1 MPTRYEAVQSDLR
14 RSPAKWLVTGAA
26 GFIGSH
32 LVEALLKLEQQVRG
46 LDNLSTGFEK
56 NLPSA
61 EQSKHFEFVRGDI
74 RDEETCGGAC
84 AGVDYVLHHAALGSV
99 PSSLEDPLATH
110 AINVTGFANILNAAR
125 EQRVKRV
132 IYASSSAVYGDEPT
146 LPKVESRIGNALSPY
161 ALSKHANELYAAN
174 FRQCFALE
182 SIGLRY
188 FNVFGARQ
196 DPRGPYAAVIPK
208 WIEAMIDGEPVFI
221 NGDGETTRDFC
232 HVSDVVQANLLAAT
246 VGQAEAVNQVYN
258 IAVGQGTTLNDLF
271 SALRDELRTHW
282 PQLKQLAPQ
291 YRDFR
296 PGDIRH
302 SQADITRAK
311 TLLGYAPEVGLKE
324 GLAAAMPWYIQCLKK
339 TKR

>member
-1 MPTRYEAVQSDLR
+1 MPTRYETVQTDLR

-32 LVEALLKLEQQVRG
+32 LVEALLNLEQQVRG

-56 NLPSA
+56 NLQ
-61 EQSKHFEFVRGDI
+61 QSKHFEFVRGDI
-74 RDEETCGGAC
+74 RDVDTCRGAC

-99 PSSLEDPLATH
+99 PASLEDPLATH
-110 AINVTGFANILNAAR
+110 AINVTGFANVLNAAR

-146 LPKVESRIGNALSPY
+146 LPKVESRIGHALSPY
-161 ALSKHANELYAAN
+161 ALSKQANELYALN
-174 FRQCFALE
+174 FRRCFGLE

-188 FNVFGARQ
+188 FNVFGAKQ

-208 WIEAMIDGEPVFI
+208 WIEAMIGGEPVFI

-232 HVSDVVQANLLAAT
+232 HVSDVVQANVLAAT
-246 VGQAEAVNQVYN
+246 VGKAEAVNQVYN
-258 IAVGQGTTLNDLF
+258 IAVGRGTTLNELF
-271 SALRDELRTHW
+271 RVVRDELRAHA
-282 PQLKQLAPQ
+282 PHVKQLAPQ

-302 SQADITRAK
+302 SQADITRAR
-311 TLLGYAPEVGLKE
+311 TLLGYAPEVSLKE
-324 GLAAAMPWYIQCLKK
+324 GMGAAMECYIQSSKK

>member
-1 MPTRYEAVQSDLR
+1 M
-14 RSPAKWLVTGAA
+14 VTGAG

-32 LVEALLKLEQQVRG
+32 LVEALLKLEQRVRG
-46 LDNLSTGFEK
+46 LDNLSTGHEK
-56 NLPSA
+56 NLEPA
-61 EQSKHFEFVRGDI
+61 LQSKRFEFVRGDI
-74 RDEETCGGAC
+74 RDVETCRGAC

-99 PSSLEDPLATH
+99 PASLEDPLGTH
-110 AINVTGFANILNAAR
+110 AINVTGFANVLNAAR

-146 LPKVESRIGNALSPY
+146 LPKVESKIGNALSPY
-161 ALSKHANELYAAN
+161 ALSKHANELYAVN
-174 FRQCFALE
+174 FRQCFGLE

-208 WIEAMIDGEPVFI
+208 WIETMIDGEPVFI

-232 HVSDVVQANLLAAT
+232 HVSDVVQANVLAAT
-246 VGQAEAVNQVYN
+246 VGKAEAIGQVYN
-258 IAVGQGTTLNDLF
+258 IAFGQGTTLNDLF
-271 SALRDELRTHW
+271 RVVCDELRSQLPH
-282 PQLKQLAPQ
+282 LKQLAPQ

-311 TLLGYAPEVGLKE
+311 TLLDYAPEVSLKE
-324 GLAAAMPWYIQCLKK
+324 GLATAMPWYIESSKK

>member
-1 MPTRYEAVQSDLR
+1 MPIRYETTQAGLR
-14 RSPAKWLVTGAA
+14 RSPAMWLVTGAA

-32 LVEALLKLEQQVRG
+32 LVDALLNLEQRVRG
-46 LDNLSTGFEK
+46 LDNLSTGHEK
-56 NLPSA
+56 NLQPA
-61 EQSKHFEFVRGDI
+61 AQSKRFEFIRGDI
-74 RDEETCGGAC
+74 RDVETCHQAC

-99 PSSLEDPLATH
+99 PASLEDPLATH

-146 LPKVESRIGNALSPY
+146 LPKVENKIGNPLSPY
-161 ALSKHANELYAAN
+161 ALSKLANELYAAN
-174 FRQCFALE
+174 FRQCFGVA

-196 DPRGPYAAVIPK
+196 DPRGPYAAVIPR
-208 WIEAMIDGEPVFI
+208 WIEAMIQGGPVFI

-232 HVSDVVQANLLAAT
+232 HVSDVVQANVLAAT
-246 VGQAEAVNQVYN
+246 VPEAEAVNQVYN
-258 IAVGQGTTLNDLF
+258 IAAGNGTTLNDLF
-271 SALRDELRTHW
+271 RILRDELCGQFPH
-282 PQLKQLAPQ
+282 LKQLKPQ

-311 TLLGYAPEVGLKE
+311 TLLGYSPQMSLKDGLR
-324 GLAAAMPWYIQCLKK
+324 AAMPSYIQPGVSVS
-339 TKR
+339 